1 MPSGHCKLDTET
13 NKPIQNSGSKRFSG
27 DFGGGGGC
35 KEQGGG
41 GRGICPVPPRT
52 PQETNLSSFCFFRK
66 LRTPLKNLVRRTTDR
81 AQLDWQRNSI
91 SVEIGFL
98 SIERS

>member
-41 GRGICPVPPRT
+41 GKGDLPRPTSDTPRNESFKFLFFSKTKDPPQKLGTAHHR
-52 PQETNLSSFCFFRK
+52 QSSAGLAEEFDF
-66 LRTPLKNLVRRTTDR
+66 
-81 AQLDWQRNSI
+81 
-91 SVEIGFL
+91 G
-98 SIERS
+98 